1 MNLEKKH
8 QLYKTLDNPLRVIFW
23 SIDEFLLMVIPLM
36 IGFMMASPFILLSGI
51 ILKISYSKFKRKFP
65 DNRLK
70 HMVYWHLPTHR
81 LRKQKIIKNLPS
93 SHIREFML

>member
-1 MNLEKKH
+1 MEKKH

-23 SIDEFLLMVIPLM
+23 SIDEFVLMVIPLM

-51 ILKISYSKFKRKFP
+51 FLKIVYSKFKKKFP
-65 DNRLK
+65 VLK
-70 HMVYWHLPTHR
+70 HMIYWHLPTRR

>member
-1 MNLEKKH
+1 MEKKH

-23 SIDEFLLMVIPLM
+23 SIDEFVLMVIPLM

-51 ILKISYSKFKRKFP
+51 FLKIVCSKFKKKFP
-65 DNRLK
+65 VLK
-70 HMVYWHLPTHR
+70 HMIYWYLPTRR